1 MVPKSGSTS
10 FQTPKAGG
18 KVDKDHPT
26 QVGRALKQLGIRHIA
41 AYSRF
46 FDVSSGLEEVF
57 QGCGDEIDHGRE
69 SCGVTVATGSC
80 PCGLEQA
87 VEAFE
92 AGVAVGG

>member
-1 MVPKSGSTS
+1 MRS
-10 FQTPKAGG
+10 
-18 KVDKDHPT
+18 
-26 QVGRALKQLGIRHIA
+26 
-41 AYSRF
+41 

-57 QGCGDEIDHGRE
+57 QRCGDEIDHGRE